1 MSWDLGL
8 NARGDL
14 SGSIVTKK
22 EEVAQRVV
30 NRLRR
35 ELGEWFLATNS
46 GVPWY
51 NDPNESRHGLLG
63 MSLGRKSTID
73 LVLRT
78 VILETEGV
86 DAINSVNYLFNAST
100 RMYSVYFSIVTAYG
114 VLEQNLTLQSEAS

>member
-8 NARGDL
+8 NSKGDL
-14 SGSIVTKK
+14 SGSIVSRK
-22 EEVAQRVV
+22 EEIAQRVI

-35 ELGEWFLATNS
+35 EFGEWFLATNS

-51 NDPNESRHGLLG
+51 NNPDERRHGLLG
-63 MSLGRKSTID
+63 MSLGKKSTID

-86 DAINSVNYLFNAST
+86 DAINSANYLFDAAT
-100 RMYSVYFSIVTAYG
+100 RSYSVYFSIITSYG

>member
-8 NARGDL
+8 NSKGDL
-14 SGSIVTKK
+14 SGSIVSKK

-51 NDPNESRHGLLG
+51 NDTNESRQGLLG
-63 MSLGRKSTID
+63 MSIGKKSTID

-86 DAINSVNYLFNAST
+86 DAINSVNYLFDAAT
-100 RMYSVYFSIVTAYG
+100 RTYSVYFSIVTEYG

>member
-8 NARGDL
+8 NSKGDL
-14 SGSIVTKK
+14 SGSIVSRK
-22 EEVAQRVV
+22 EEIAQRVI

-51 NDPNESRHGLLG
+51 NNPNESRQGLLG

-86 DAINSVNYLFNAST
+86 DAINSVNYLFDAST
-100 RMYSVYFSIVTAYG
+100 RAYSVYFSIVTSYG

>member
-8 NARGDL
+8 NSKGDF
-14 SGSIVTKK
+14 SGSIVSRK
-22 EEVAQRVV
+22 EEIAQRVI

-51 NDPNESRHGLLG
+51 NNPTESRQGLLG

-86 DAINSVNYLFNAST
+86 DAINSVNYLFDAST
-100 RMYSVYFSIVTAYG
+100 RTYSVYFSIVTSYG

>member
-8 NARGDL
+8 NAKGDL
-14 SGSIVTKK
+14 SGSIVSRK
-22 EEVAQRVV
+22 EEIAQRVI

-35 ELGEWFLATNS
+35 ALGEWFLATNS

-51 NDPNESRHGLLG
+51 NDPNESRQGLLG
-63 MSLGRKSTID
+63 TGIGRKSTID

-86 DAINSVNYLFNAST
+86 DAINSVNYLFDAYT
-100 RMYSVYFSIVTAYG
+100 RTYSVYFSIVTSYG

>member
-8 NARGDL
+8 NTNGDL
-14 SGSIVTKK
+14 SGDLVSKK
-22 EEVAQRVV
+22 EEVAQRVL

-51 NDPNESRHGLLG
+51 NNAGEGKQGLLG
-63 MSLGRKSTID
+63 MGMGRKSTLD

-86 DAINSVNYLFNAST
+86 DAINSVNYLFDARSRT
-100 RMYSVYFSIVTAYG
+100 YSVYFSIVTSYG
-114 VLEQNLTLQSEAS
+114 VLEQNLTL